1 MSKKDVIRAWK
12 DPNYRKSLS
21 PAELAALPANPAG
34 ATELTDAE
42 LGSVSGGFIKPTLP
56 IFCNPTSRIS
66 CDICTNWPKGKLC

>member
-21 PAELAALPANPAG
+21 AAELAALPANPAG
-34 ATELTDAE
+34 AIELTDAE
-42 LGSVSGGFIKPTLP
+42 LGGVSGGFIKPTYSKY
-56 IFCNPTSRIS
+56 CNFTDRIS